1 MKMMIMSKFYFQF
14 IVAAAA
20 LAVVLGV
27 NAAGA
32 AAASDG
38 SNIIISQVLYDPLN
52 SESGGEAVELYNP
65 AASSVNISN
74 WVLATETSLTDAI
87 IPQGSIICSGCYYLI
102 ADSNWSNAKDNSSW
116 PNADFEE
123 AVTLANTDAGV
134 ALKNSSGVIVDAVG
148 WGNSAGIAA
157 GLFEGVPHGG
167 SSGGNALKRKI
178 VNSSYIDTNNNS
190 DDFAEA
196 TPNFHNSSSVASKTA
211 NTNAEIQITII
222 VSGSGP
228 AVSLLSILT
237 DDDSFLPGS
246 QVSPVPQKN
255 KTVNVEAVVAD
266 DNGVSDIASVILA
279 FNSANLTVVMAK
291 KGDINSTAAVYSAAF
306 NLSSHFSAGNYTL
319 AATATDNSGFSAN
332 SSVSFEYLTMAAV
345 EVDASSIAFFAS
357 PGSTYE
363 VAGDESTATAANI
376 TVLNSGNVQLDFDVW
391 STNFIAESSI
401 IEASRLQ
408 YTFNGNY
415 NDVAFGG
422 NMTNTK
428 ARKDINLNPGFM
440 RGLSIKLNLPLATVP
455 GNYSGVISL
464 VAVNS

>member
-1 MKMMIMSKFYFQF
+1 MMIMSKAYFQF
-14 IVAAAA
+14 VAVAAA
-20 LAVVLGV
+20 LAVVLGL

-38 SNIIISQVLYDPLN
+38 SNIIISQVLYDPVG

-74 WVLATETSLTDAI
+74 WVLATETSPTDAI

-134 ALKNSSGVIVDAVG
+134 AVKDSSGVIVDAVG
-148 WGNSAGIAA
+148 WGNPAAIAA
-157 GLFEGVPHGG
+157 GLFEGIPTGG
-167 SSGGNALKRKI
+167 SSSGNSLVRRVA
-178 VNSSYIDTNNNS
+178 NSSYIDTNNNS
-190 DDFAEA
+190 NDFADA
-196 TPNFHNSSSVASKTA
+196 TPNFHNSSSTPQQISGSS
-211 NTNAEIQITII
+211 NEIQVTII

-228 AVSLLSILT
+228 AINSMGILT

-246 QVSPVPQKN
+246 QVSPVPKKN
-255 KTVNVEAVVAD
+255 KTVSVEAVVSD
-266 DNGVSDIASVILA
+266 DNGFADIASVVLG
-279 FNSANLTVVMAK
+279 FNSSAIAMAK
-291 KGDINSTAAVYSAAF
+291 ESEINSTAAVYSAVF
-306 NLSSHFSAGNYTL
+306 NLSSSFPAGNYSITV
-319 AATATDNSGFSAN
+319 TATDSSGFTAN
-332 SSVSFEYLTMAAV
+332 SSSQFEYLTLTAV
-345 EVDASSIAFFAS
+345 DVDASSVVFYAS

-363 VAGDESTATAANI
+363 VVGDNSTATAANV
-376 TVLNSGNVQLDFDVW
+376 TLLNSGNVQLDFDVL
-391 STNFIAESSI
+391 STNFTTGSSI
-401 IEASRLQ
+401 VEASRLQ

-415 NDVAFGG
+415 NDAAFGG

-440 RGLSIKLNLPLATVP
+440 RGLSLKLNLPLATTP